1 MARRCPL
8 WEPEEVVFGH
18 VFEHLGRY
26 DTSALRNVFHRWVQD
41 TLSMELEG
49 LRTPCVE
56 HIPFDPSISEHSN
69 STNNAG
75 VMPALPSP
83 HQCALIL
90 PVY

>member
-1 MARRCPL
+1 MWAVTILLQC
-8 WEPEEVVFGH
+8 V
-18 VFEHLGRY
+18 
-26 DTSALRNVFHRWVQD
+26 TSFTDGCATGKSVVQD
-41 TLSMELEG
+41 TLLMEFGG